1 MNQNAAAGDE
11 EEKAEGVGSPSK
23 EAAVNCPVNFN
34 RLTLGA
40 LRKYQYKFRLQM
52 GPKDKP
58 LLSRTDLIDAIKRHF
73 TNEMNVDY
81 NEEIAKFLSFKREDL
96 KPEMFFP
103 TRRQ

>member
-1 MNQNAAAGDE
+1 
-11 EEKAEGVGSPSK
+11 
-23 EAAVNCPVNFN
+23 
-34 RLTLGA
+34 
-40 LRKYQYKFRLQM
+40 M

-103 TRRQ
+103 TRR